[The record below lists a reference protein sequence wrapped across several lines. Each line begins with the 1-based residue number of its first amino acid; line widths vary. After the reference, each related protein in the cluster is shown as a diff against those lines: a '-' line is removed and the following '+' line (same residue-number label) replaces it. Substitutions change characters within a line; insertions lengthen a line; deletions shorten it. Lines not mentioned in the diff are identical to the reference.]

1 MTKISNAL
9 LSTSALALSAS
20 MLLVATPAVAQD
32 TGTTAASTQPA
43 DTDSK
48 PATKTGTKAAAPTSE
63 KDADDKGVIVVTGF
77 RASLQSAV
85 NQKKKQDQVIESVSA
100 EDIGKLP
107 DNSIGESIARLPG
120 VTSQRVNGRASGIA
134 IRGFGPDFST
144 TLLNGREQ
152 TSTNDARGVE
162 FDQYP
167 GEIVSRVDIY
177 KTPAASLIG
186 QGLVGTIDIRTAR
199 PLDYKHRVI
208 AIGARGSYADLG
220 KLNAGSRDKGY
231 RVNGTYIDQFAD
243 GHAGLALSASYLDEP
258 YQNQQFNAWGY
269 AGGGTAASPYLIG
282 GSKSFVTSTRLKR
295 FGVNGTGQV
304 EVNDAITLTADGFYS
319 NFNDDGSLRGIEL
332 PLGFGSYFGTVFNP
346 ATATVQNNTYVS
358 GTFPRVF
365 GVVRNDIFQR
375 KAKLYSAGFNANWNP
390 HNGWSGFLDFGW
402 SHTNRNEL
410 SLESYSG
417 TGYGNNFAD
426 VSDSIGFKTGT
437 EGTSFSHVIDY
448 SDPNLIKLTDPL
460 GWGGS
465 TIQAGYYNNRIVK
478 DDLKQYRAELHRELG
493 GAIHLVKVG
502 FNYTDRN
509 KSLNPSEAFV
519 TLPNGQ
525 TTATIPSQYLLSPT
539 NLGYL
544 GLGPIVSYDARQLIG
559 AGVLVLAP
567 NNSQDIPA
575 KAFSVKEKLLIPYAE
590 VDIKAPVGSADLTG
604 NIGVQ
609 AIHTD
614 QSSSGLAFAGG
625 SSAPFRRTLGAK
637 YWDVLPSMNLSL
649 RFPSDLVIRLGLARE
664 IQRPR
669 LDDLREA
676 LSYGVTTNPDQ
687 CPTGATSC
695 YSGGGGNPA
704 LRPYRANAADF
715 TIEKYF
721 AGSKGYVS
729 AQFYYKQ
736 IKNYISGGR
745 VQFDFA
751 GLPAP
756 TGVLPGTSTVG
767 YLGTQANTKGG
778 RMYGAELAA
787 TLPFSVLTPALD
799 GFGITGGV
807 GYTKTRV
814 RDQNGNEAS
823 IPGYSKFVA
832 NGTMFFE
839 KWGFSARGSVRH
851 RSGFLGDFTGFGG
864 SPTRRTA
871 LKETIVDAQ
880 VGYDFAT
887 TSILHGL
894 SVYLQGQNLTD
905 ERFESV
911 ANPSNPL
918 LVIDH
923 QVYGRRYLAGFTF
936 KF

>member
-1 MTKISNAL
+1 MTKFSNAL
-9 LSTSALALSAS
+9 LSTSALTLSAA
-20 MLLVATPAVAQD
+20 MLLVASPAVAQD

-43 DTDSK
+43 NTDSK
-48 PATKTGTKAAAPTSE
+48 TTTKTGTKAAAPTSE
-63 KDADDKGVIVVTGF
+63 KDDTDNSEIVITGF

-85 NQKKKQDQVIESVSA
+85 SQKKRQDQVIESVSA

-120 VTSQRVNGRASGIA
+120 VTAQRTNGRASGIA

-199 PLDYKHRVI
+199 PLDYKTRVI

-220 KLNAGSRDKGY
+220 KLNAGSKDKGF
-231 RVNGTYIDQFAD
+231 RLNGTFIDQFAD
-243 GHAGLALSASYLDEP
+243 GRAGIALSASYLDEP

-269 AGGGTAASPYLIG
+269 AGSGTAASPYLIG
-282 GSKSFVTSTRLKR
+282 GSKSYVTSTQLKR
-295 FGVNGTGQV
+295 FGINGTGQV
-304 EVNDAITLTADGFYS
+304 EVSDSITLTADGFYS
-319 NFNDDGSLRGIEL
+319 SFNDDGSLRGIEL
-332 PLGFGSYFGTVFNP
+332 PLGFGGFFNTTFNP
-346 ATATVQNNTYVS
+346 LTATVQNNTYVS
-358 GTFPRVF
+358 GTFPTVY

-375 KAKLYSAGFNANWNP
+375 KAKLYSAGLNANWNP
-390 HNGWSGFLDFGW
+390 HNGWSGFIDFGW
-402 SHTNRNEL
+402 SHTDRNEL

-417 TGYGNNFAD
+417 TGYGNNPLD
-426 VSDSIGFKTGT
+426 PSDSIGFTTGPQ
-437 EGTSFSHVIDY
+437 GTSFTHVLDY
-448 SDPNLIKLTDPL
+448 SNPSLIRLTDPL

-465 TIQAGYYNNRIVK
+465 TVQAGYYNNRIVK
-478 DDLKQYRAELHRELG
+478 DDLKQYRAEVHRELS
-493 GAIHLVKVG
+493 GAFSQVKFGV
-502 FNYTDRN
+502 NYTDRN

-525 TTATIPSQYLLSPT
+525 TSAAIPSQYLLSPT

-544 GLGPIVSYDARQLIG
+544 GLGPIVSYDPRQLLG

-575 KAFSVKEKLLIPYAE
+575 KAFSVKEKLLTPYVE
-590 VDIKAPVGSADLTG
+590 LDIKASLGSAELTG

-614 QSSSGLAFAGG
+614 QSSSGLAFTSG
-625 SSAPFRRTLGAK
+625 SAAPFRRTLGAK

-649 RFPSDLVIRLGLARE
+649 RFPSDVVIRLGLARE

-676 LSYGVTTNPDQ
+676 LSYGVNNSGN
-687 CPTGATSC
+687 CPTAVTSC

-704 LRPYRANAADF
+704 LRPYRANAADLTF
-715 TIEKYF
+715 EKYF

-736 IKNYISGGR
+736 IKNYISDGR
-745 VQFDFA
+745 AVFDYA

-756 TGVLPGTSTVG
+756 TGVLPGTSTIG
-767 YLGTQANTKGG
+767 YLYGRANTRGG
-778 RMYGAELAA
+778 KMYGFELAA
-787 TLPFSVLTPALD
+787 TLPFGIITPALD
-799 GFGITGGV
+799 GFGFTGGL

-814 RDQNGNEAS
+814 PDQNGNISA

-832 NGTMFFE
+832 NGTLFFE

-851 RSGFLGDFTGFGG
+851 RSSFLGDFTGFGG
-864 SPTRRTA
+864 SPTRRIA
-871 LKETIVDAQ
+871 LQETIFDGQ
-880 VGYDFAT
+880 LGYDFSAT
-887 TSILHGL
+887 SSLHGL
-894 SVYLQGQNLTD
+894 SIYLQGQNLTD

-911 ANPSNPL
+911 ANSSNPL
-918 LVIDH
+918 LVLDH
-923 QVYGRRYLAGFTF
+923 QTYGRRYLAGFTY